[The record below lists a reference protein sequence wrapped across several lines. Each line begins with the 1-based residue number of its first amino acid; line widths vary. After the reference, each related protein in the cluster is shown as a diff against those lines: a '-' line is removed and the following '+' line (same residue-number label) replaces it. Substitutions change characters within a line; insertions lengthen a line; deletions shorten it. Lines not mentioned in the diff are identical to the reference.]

1 MATIGE
7 ILIGMKVDSNGLT
20 KGLKSGSSSLGS
32 FGTMLSTTKGNV
44 IALGAA
50 VAAVG
55 TGAFASWVTSS
66 IDAINTQGD
75 LSAQLG
81 LSTSALQQLQAAALA
96 TGSDSETMNASL
108 SKLQLTLGE
117 AQSGSGAAA
126 AAFGTLGLSAQEL
139 LNLPVEEQFKAISGA
154 LAGISNN
161 NEQAALTADI
171 FGKANLGLL
180 NTINAGT
187 DALEQNKAAALAT
200 GFALSDVDNTKI
212 ADAQD
217 ALDQIGWVVTA
228 LGNKLA
234 ADLAPAITAV
244 AGNIASFGKDFL
256 SEGSLISDSLHL
268 VGAGLS
274 TVIGLTE
281 DLYSAGKGIAG
292 FMRDPLETIANLV
305 VGTNKADASM
315 RSLNEDASKLDSV
328 MQNIETSGAR
338 ATDVI
343 TAIGLSNSS
352 LTSANLYGIALKN
365 ITTDGDKASGAVA
378 KIGKDLD
385 EKVVEKLRD
394 SIRGLFEELDKRISE
409 FGKSKFKIGQGTVQA
424 GQDAVRQKIIT
435 AGKKLPNTPEN
446 RARIDKA
453 LLRHDQ
459 ETAQLMSAYR
469 EKSRKDLM
477 NDEKKAADEKK
488 KLDEA
493 ASKALIKNSED
504 KKNAELKS
512 SRDSL
517 LKTLEGPE
525 EIFAKSMQDII
536 TLNNT
541 KDENGKPLLSDSEF
555 EKLRKS
561 LTSDLEEG
569 RKEARNKDYDK
580 KLKALEDQKNMK
592 KISSKTFDKN
602 KLALDKEFGV
612 IPDLQDD
619 KSSKPDFKLT
629 GLAELGSNAARE
641 TILANRFGGNND
653 LQKSAV
659 DIAKQQLGTMKEL
672 NKHVAKLNI
681 SQPLKGKKIA

>member
-200 GFALSDVDNTKI
+200 GFALSDVDNTNI

-217 ALDQIGWVVTA
+217 ALDQIMGVVTA
-228 LGNKLA
+228 LGNQLA
-234 ADLAPAITAV
+234 ASLAPAIKVV
-244 AGNIASFGKDFL
+244 ATDFTSFAKYFL
-256 SEGSLISDSLHL
+256 SEGSTMRTTISGVGTAIHQVSLF
-268 VGAGLS
+268 V
-274 TVIGLTE
+274 E
-281 DLYSAGKGIAG
+281 ELYAVAKGIADV
-292 FMRDPLETIANLV
+292 FYDPLKSTQDLAKSIYEFSF
-305 VGTNKADASM
+305 GTTKAASSSDALSKSVKGIGNGLPGATSNVNK
-315 RSLNEDASKLDSV
+315 L
-328 MQNIETSGAR
+328 T
-338 ATDVI
+338 
-343 TAIGLSNSS
+343 SS
-352 LTSANLYGIALKN
+352 LSSVTSE
-365 ITTDGDKASGAVA
+365 GDKAAKAVSGIGATLDS
-378 KIGKDLD
+378 KIVD
-385 EKVVEKLRD
+385 KLTD
-394 SIRGLFEELDKRISE
+394 SIKGMFDELDKRLAE
-409 FGKSKFKIGQGTVQA
+409 FGKNKFQIGVDKINTERA
-424 GQDAVRQKIIT
+424 AERAKIKDPT
-435 AGKKLPNTPEN
+435 GKKQL
-446 RARIDKA
+446 KF
-453 LLRHDQ
+453 DQ
-459 ETAQLMSAYR
+459 ETAAIQRAYR

-504 KKNAELKS
+504 KKKAELKS
-512 SRDSL
+512 TRDSL
-517 LKTLEGPE
+517 LKGLEGPE

-592 KISSKTFDKN
+592 KISSKTFDKS

-612 IPDLQDD
+612 IPDLQND